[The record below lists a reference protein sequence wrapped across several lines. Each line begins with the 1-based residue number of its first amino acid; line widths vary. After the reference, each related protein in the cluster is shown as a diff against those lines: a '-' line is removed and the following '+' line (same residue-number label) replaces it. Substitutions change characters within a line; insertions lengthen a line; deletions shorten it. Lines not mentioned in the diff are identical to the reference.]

1 MEYFERG
8 SLAAPSAPALPPETR
23 RAIADAAR
31 GAHAL
36 HEAGLVHRNIKP
48 GNIMLGPNAAKLG
61 DLGLAHVIAPGLTM
75 TSIGRIDPIEYLD
88 PGILA
93 HRHRPS
99 RASDIW
105 SLGVTLHRGL
115 TGVGIY
121 GDLPDSDPLF
131 AIRAVMNEEPTV
143 DPSLDAA
150 DREIVTQCLA
160 IDPRERPPT
169 ALEVAERLEQL
180 DGVDRSEAARQ

>member
-8 SLAAPSAPALPPETR
+8 SLATPAAPLSPSETR
-23 RAIADAAR
+23 RAVADACRA
-31 GAHAL
+31 AHAL

-48 GNIMLGPNAAKLG
+48 GNIMLAPASGKLG
-61 DLGLAHVIAPGLTM
+61 DLGLSHVIAPGLTM

-93 HRHRPS
+93 HRHRAG

-115 TGVGIY
+115 TGVGVY
-121 GDLPDSDPLF
+121 GDLPEGDPLF
-131 AIRAVMNEEPTV
+131 AIRAVMNGEPTI
-143 DPSLDAA
+143 DPRLDPA
-150 DREIVTQCLA
+150 DRDIVTQCLA
-160 IDPRERPPT
+160 REPDERPPT
-169 ALEVAERLEQL
+169 ALAVAERLDQL
-180 DGVDRSEAARQ
+180 EGVDRS